1 MNWENPV
8 PGRWFSGAAAVCL
21 GFALAG
27 CGSSMIS
34 TNATPAPVMQDAS
47 LAFVANTSSN
57 TISAFQVD
65 PSSGKLFPVVGN
77 PFPTDSG
84 PEFLAVSAASK
95 FLFVGNS
102 GSRTVSAFQIDAASG
117 ALTVVPGSPFVT
129 GARPEGVIADPMGR

>member
-95 FLFVGNS
+95 FLFPVL
-102 GSRTVSAFQIDAASG
+102 SRHSRLTPRQARSLWSQ
-117 ALTVVPGSPFVT
+117 ALPSSPAHAPR
-129 GARPEGVIADPMGR
+129 G